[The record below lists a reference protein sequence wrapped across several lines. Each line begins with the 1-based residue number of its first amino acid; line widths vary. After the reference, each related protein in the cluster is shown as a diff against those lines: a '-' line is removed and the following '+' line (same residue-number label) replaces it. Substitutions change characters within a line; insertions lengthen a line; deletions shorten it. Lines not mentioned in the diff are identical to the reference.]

1 MKSLLSQAY
10 VTVPEGGMLSSSAVE
25 EVPPWMPHEVLLPRR
40 GRCGRRV
47 CTVEDRVVI

>member
-10 VTVPEGGMLSSSAVE
+10 VTVPEGGMFSSSALE
-25 EVPPWMPHEVLLPRR
+25 GVPPGMPRELLHPRR

-47 CTVEDRVVI
+47 CTAEDRGVI